1 MARAVER
8 EPLREAL
15 RRVLSDRIVAGE
27 LRSGE
32 PIRLVATAS
41 EMGVSVTPLRES
53 LVQLEIDGF
62 VESQP
67 GRGYT
72 VSDMQASEVEEV
84 YPLIWTLESQALR
97 AAAPTA
103 ALRSAL
109 RDLNDRFR
117 RSDDPTEAQRLDR
130 EWHRTL
136 LLDCGNRTLLG
147 FLDVLKR
154 RAARYEV
161 AFMRQMQR
169 AGSSRSADQ
178 HEEIVCRLEEG
189 DTEGAVGVLA
199 DNWRAGPRVLLPWL
213 EGRTEPEPA
222 ARHG

>member
-1 MARAVER
+1 MER
-8 EPLREAL
+8 EPLRETL
-15 RRVLSDRIVAGE
+15 RRELTERIVIGD

-32 PIRLVATAS
+32 PIRLVATAN

-62 VESQP
+62 VESEP

-72 VSDMQASEVEEV
+72 VSEMRASEVEEI
-84 YPLIWTLESQALR
+84 YPLIWTLESLALR
-97 AAAPTA
+97 LGPPTA
-103 ALRSAL
+103 ELRAVL

-117 RSDDPTEAQRLDR
+117 RSDDPSDAHRLDR
-130 EWHRTL
+130 EWHGTL
-136 LLDCGNRTLLG
+136 LLECENLTLLD

-169 AGSSRSADQ
+169 VGSSRSADQ
-178 HEEIVCRLEEG
+178 HEEIVCRLEGG
-189 DTEGAVGVLA
+189 DMDGSVDVLVE
-199 DNWRAGPRVLLPWL
+199 NWSAGPRVLVPWL
-213 EGRTEPEPA
+213 EGRPGPEPA
-222 ARHG
+222 ALDS